1 MTKGQQ
7 IIRDKGDLILRKM
20 NAIIN
25 YGTGRPIF
33 FPKKDWESVTSKAE
47 MKSMQVAL
55 WKEMKEIDPMRA
67 ELIKPQNPFV
77 Q

>member
-7 IIRDKGDLILRKM
+7 IIRDKGDLILRRM
-20 NAIIN
+20 NAIIQ
-25 YGTGRPIF
+25 YGTGRPSF
-33 FPKKDWESVTSKAE
+33 FPKEAWESVTNKAE

-55 WKEMKEIDPMRA
+55 WKELKVIDPMRA